1 MFLSAIQSIRF
12 ASQYR
17 ITNYFA
23 EVIRHS
29 SYEHEVGGIRNLEA
43 TIEDLPTL
51 TLVIVEV
58 CCDVG
63 PKTRNLTTVTIEA
76 FEQIGSLGPL
86 LARRRV
92 KK

>member
-51 TLVIVEV
+51 S
-58 CCDVG
+58 
-63 PKTRNLTTVTIEA
+63 RNFRSKLLGE
-76 FEQIGSLGPL
+76 GST
-86 LARRRV
+86 AS
-92 KK
+92 